1 MKPQHNLVP
10 HFLTALTA
18 LGLIIAPPAVADP
31 VHPCEKEWLPDY
43 SPAICEDGSTNRS
56 LLPDGPGGPGGP
68 AAPSGRSGPPG
79 RRGLEDYQGPVV
91 RAKNVREADRAAR
104 VSHRLVVQC
113 HSGTGFP
120 NR

>member
-1 MKPQHNLVP
+1 MKTWHTLVRAL
-10 HFLTALTA
+10 LTALTA
-18 LGLIIAPPAVADP
+18 LGLIAAPPAIADP
-31 VHPCEKEWLPDY
+31 IHPCEKEWLPDY

-56 LLPDGPGGPGGP
+56 LLPDGPGGPDGP
-68 AAPSGRSGPPG
+68 VPGRSGPPG
-79 RRGLEDYQGPVV
+79 RRGLEDHQGPVV